1 LKQNKKFEDKK
12 KKLKHVIKLNWQK
25 IIGEK
30 KNKKSCLVL
39 AFHTPTCE
47 EAIEV
52 EAPIVASSMNW
63 WLSFLK
69 PSKSSRRAFSLRKAC
84 ANVRL
89 LIWLWQPFLSFLF
102 TPLSR
107 DQCNNRKNTLLP
119 FIIFFCVRSAFYYK
133 KDPSILIF
141 TRTGT

>member
-52 EAPIVASSMNW
+52 EASIVASSMN
-63 WLSFLK
+63 
-69 PSKSSRRAFSLRKAC
+69 R
-84 ANVRL
+84 
-89 LIWLWQPFLSFLF
+89 
-102 TPLSR
+102 
-107 DQCNNRKNTLLP
+107 
-119 FIIFFCVRSAFYYK
+119 
-133 KDPSILIF
+133 
-141 TRTGT
+141 